1 MLELTQE
8 VTEVVVPERAAANRP
23 RAKRWRVRETLR
35 EMILHGRFPP
45 GSRLV
50 QQDLANQLETSVSV
64 IRELL
69 LELANMGLVDM
80 EQNHGFLV
88 GRLDMQTLTD
98 TYLIR
103 SMHEGLAAR
112 LCCEK
117 ASRQDFRQL
126 REMAARIVTLHEA
139 AGEEHRR
146 EAATLDREF
155 HAALV
160 RIADSEPLKR
170 AWRTHWIPMISVR
183 KVPAAERYERSYSEH
198 LAIIDAIEQDHP
210 DEAERLAR
218 EHILDGLQYL
228 KDRLEAG
235 EADMQWLA

>member
-8 VTEVVVPERAAANRP
+8 TAEVVLPERGATSRP

-35 EMILHGRFPP
+35 EMLLHGRFPA

-64 IRELL
+64 VRELL
-69 LELANMGLVDM
+69 LELANMGLVEM
-80 EQNHGFLV
+80 EENHGFVV
-88 GRLDMQTLTD
+88 GKLDMQTLTD

-126 REMAARIVTLHEA
+126 REMAARIVALHEA
-139 AGEEHRR
+139 GGDQQRR

-155 HAALV
+155 HAEFV

-183 KVPAAERYERSYSEH
+183 RVPAAERYERSYIEH
-198 LAIIDAIEQDHP
+198 LAIIDAIEQNRP
-210 DEAERLAR
+210 DEAERLVR
-218 EHILDGLQYL
+218 EHIQDGLQYL
-228 KDRLEAG
+228 KERLEAG